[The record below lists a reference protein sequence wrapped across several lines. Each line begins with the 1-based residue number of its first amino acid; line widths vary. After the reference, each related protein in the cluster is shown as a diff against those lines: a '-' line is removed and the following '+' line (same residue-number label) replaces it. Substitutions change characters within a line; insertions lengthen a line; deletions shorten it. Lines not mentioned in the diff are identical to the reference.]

1 LTARVHRLLPRI
13 AYYTAQALMN
23 STLTPPELQEL
34 RDRKVRRLVR
44 YCYDYV
50 PYYRSMFRGL
60 GLTPDDVRGT
70 ADLRLIPVT
79 RRSDII
85 ENYPDRIAVRGAK
98 VGSIQSTSGTTTGTP
113 LRIGLG
119 ARLCDVRVAQSV
131 RRASRLG
138 VRPWDRVA
146 TIETTGAASEGSR
159 VRTGKRRV
167 GIASQILVGSFH
179 IAVPTAHQL
188 ALGLG
193 RANSDDVCR
202 ALVQYKPD
210 ILYSRPSH
218 ARRLGRVLRERGTT
232 ISPKLVMCN
241 GEFLSDAVRNDLK
254 DYFGADV
261 YNSYGARELGS
272 VGTECYLHDG
282 LHVNADNYI
291 HEVERDGQ
299 AVDAGESGSVL
310 LTGLENEATP
320 LMRYEIG
327 DIGIQGETERC
338 GCGSNFPRLQTVLGR
353 SGDGLLA
360 ADGSMIPPG
369 VICDELESVLGLR
382 DFQVIQKGAG
392 VIVVRVR
399 DPNNN
404 SETKRKLGESLA
416 RLLAAPQE
424 LELETWGD
432 ADIPAKYRPVLSQLS
447 PR

>member
-1 LTARVHRLLPRI
+1 MLPRI
-13 AYYTAQALMN
+13 AYYTALAIKN
-23 STLTPPELQEL
+23 STLTPHELQEL
-34 RDRKVRRLVR
+34 RDRKVRRLAR

-50 PYYRSMFRGL
+50 PYYRSMFRRV
-60 GLTPDDVRGT
+60 GLTADDVRGT

-79 RRSDII
+79 TRSDII

-98 VGSIQSTSGTTTGTP
+98 VGSVQSTSGTTTGTP
-113 LRIGLG
+113 LKIGLG
-119 ARLCDVRVAQSV
+119 ARLCDIRVAQSV
-131 RRASRLG
+131 RRASRMG
-138 VRPWDRVA
+138 VRPWEKVA
-146 TIETTGAASEGSR
+146 TVETRGSASEGSG
-159 VRTGKRRV
+159 VRRKKGRA
-167 GIASQILVGSFH
+167 GIASQIFVGSFH
-179 IAVPTAHQL
+179 IAVPTVHQL
-188 ALGLG
+188 TLGLG
-193 RANSDDVCR
+193 RTNTDDVCR
-202 ALVQYKPD
+202 ALVRYEPD

-218 ARRLGRVLRERGTT
+218 ARRLGRTLRERGTA

-299 AVDAGESGSVL
+299 AVGAGELGSVL
-310 LTGLENEATP
+310 LTGLENEVTP

-327 DIGIQGETERC
+327 DVGIQGETERC

-360 ADGSMIPPG
+360 ADGRMIPPG

-382 DFQVIQKGAG
+382 DFQVIQRGAG

-399 DPNNN
+399 DLNNN
-404 SETKRKLGESLA
+404 SETKRKLGESLG

-424 LELETWGD
+424 LEVETWGD
-432 ADIPAKYRPVLSQLS
+432 ADIPAKYRPVMSQLS